1 MLRPFLFFFRLR
13 QKNGPIDRR
22 RYDRYD
28 IYSNIERVP
37 LHELYTD
44 DYGETITADS
54 IGVSLFVL
62 PSVRV
67 FFFFFFENVANQ
79 GGGKIKKQEKKDNTS
94 KRNKYYKDII
104 GIFVNIRKRS
114 DGNK

>member
-67 FFFFFFENVANQ
+67 FFFFFLKMWQTKEEEKLKNKKK
-79 GGGKIKKQEKKDNTS
+79 KIIHQKETN
-94 KRNKYYKDII
+94 II
-104 GIFVNIRKRS
+104 KI
-114 DGNK
+114 

>member
-67 FFFFFFENVANQ
+67 FFFFFENVANQ